1 MTPDL
6 PDHAIPL
13 PITPPLPMS
22 AIGHQV
28 EVIGE
33 AHYFGQS
40 LEDVNA
46 EAFAAV
52 LRRFL
57 IHRHTVVTDRAR
69 EGRKERK
76 TGREMLE
83 TGGRGKRET
92 EGRHRRARRNV

>member
-52 LRRFL
+52 LR
-57 IHRHTVVTDRAR
+57 
-69 EGRKERK
+69 
-76 TGREMLE
+76 
-83 TGGRGKRET
+83 
-92 EGRHRRARRNV
+92 

>member
-1 MTPDL
+1 MNDPDL

-52 LRRFL
+52 LR
-57 IHRHTVVTDRAR
+57 
-69 EGRKERK
+69 
-76 TGREMLE
+76 
-83 TGGRGKRET
+83 
-92 EGRHRRARRNV
+92 

>member
-1 MTPDL
+1 MNDPDL

-57 IHRHTVVTDRAR
+57 IHRHTVVTERERGR
-69 EGRKERK
+69 EGEKDR
-76 TGREMLE
+76 
-83 TGGRGKRET
+83 GG
-92 EGRHRRARRNV
+92 EG